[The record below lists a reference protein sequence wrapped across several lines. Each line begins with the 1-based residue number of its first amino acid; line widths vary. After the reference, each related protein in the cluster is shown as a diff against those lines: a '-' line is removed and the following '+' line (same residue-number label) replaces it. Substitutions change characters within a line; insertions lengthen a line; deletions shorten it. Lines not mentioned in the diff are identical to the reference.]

1 MRAELQFCRQLM
13 KCAVSSVLTAKEAKS
28 WCESNSAASPARSST
43 WIVDFAR
50 TSRIGSESRKAK
62 TMEAI
67 LEVFVALI
75 AALAEIVVLAIQ
87 LAVEFAAIV
96 LEFMFI
102 AVFHGIAAASK
113 RYRERKLTLAEKRQ
127 RSAAALSKQSES
139 DLDPKVMRATR
150 QAKVIITSILIAII
164 CVPFALH
171 LKSQAR
177 KKRIAETNKMIE
189 QMAESYAVQ
198 VRNGKGADLREGQLP
213 GRDAWGQPVEL
224 FLDQMH
230 VATMI
235 VVRSHGPDHKSGSI
249 DDLLAIRIAK
259 APVKQIIGN
268 AVHQGIQAAAE
279 KLKDVLPGKKNAE
292 NDAKHEAGR

>member
-1 MRAELQFCRQLM
+1 
-13 KCAVSSVLTAKEAKS
+13 
-28 WCESNSAASPARSST
+28 
-43 WIVDFAR
+43 
-50 TSRIGSESRKAK
+50 
-62 TMEAI
+62 MEAI

-75 AALAEIVVLAIQ
+75 AALAEVLMLGAQ
-87 LAVEFAAIV
+87 LVLEVAAIV
-96 LEFMFI
+96 LEFIFI
-102 AVFHGIAAASK
+102 AVFHGVAAASK

-139 DLDPKVMRATR
+139 DLDPKVKRATR
-150 QAKVIITSILIAII
+150 QAKVIIITSILIAII

-177 KKRIAETNKMIE
+177 KKRIAETNTMIE

-213 GRDAWGQPVEL
+213 DRDAWGQPVEL

-235 VVRSHGPDHKSGSI
+235 VVRSHGPDHKPGTI

>member
-1 MRAELQFCRQLM
+1 
-13 KCAVSSVLTAKEAKS
+13 
-28 WCESNSAASPARSST
+28 
-43 WIVDFAR
+43 
-50 TSRIGSESRKAK
+50 
-62 TMEAI
+62 MEAI

-75 AALAEIVVLAIQ
+75 AALAEVLMLGAQ
-87 LAVEFAAIV
+87 LVLEVAAMV
-96 LEFMFI
+96 LEFIFI
-102 AVFHGIAAASK
+102 AVFHGVAAASK

-127 RSAAALSKQSES
+127 RSAAALSKQSESES

-171 LKSQAR
+171 FKSQAR

-189 QMAESYAVQ
+189 QMAESFAVQ

-235 VVRSHGPDHKSGSI
+235 VVRSHGPDHKPGSI
-249 DDLLAIRIAK
+249 DDLLAIRIAR